1 MGYERIRYERR
12 NRVGIVTLNRPRYR
26 NAQSRVLL
34 EELDA
39 AFKEAVADD
48 KVRCIILAGE
58 GEHFSSGHD
67 LGTEEERRREAVALA
82 RRSAR
87 RPRAFLELSIENSLR
102 WRELPKSTIA
112 SVQG

>member
-1 MGYERIRYERR
+1 MGYEQIRYERR
-12 NRVGIVTLNRPRYR
+12 NRVGIVTLNRPRVR

-48 KVRCIILAGE
+48 EVRCIIVAGE

-67 LGTEEERRREAVALA
+67 RGTEEERTDATQ
-82 RRSAR
+82 
-87 RPRAFLELSIENSLR
+87 RP
-102 WRELPKSTIA
+102 
-112 SVQG
+112 